1 MSPRRHRSLLLRIE
15 VREAGRRAQCRHN
28 RKHEIRKGETRFI
41 VRNPGPAGG
50 EKGYCAD
57 CGAAMLELAHRE
69 LDEIERQL

>member
-1 MSPRRHRSLLLRIE
+1 MSPRRHRSLLLKIE
-15 VREAGRRAQCRHN
+15 VREAGKQAHCRHD
-28 RKHEIRKGETRFI
+28 RDHVISKGEIRFI

-57 CGAAMLELAHRE
+57 CGVSMLKQARRE